1 MKYGCRAH
9 DYGCFT
15 AQDLAEVLAAN
26 GYNAAQ
32 LAMPKAI
39 QGIANFTDITPAQ
52 LADIRT
58 AFAEAGIEISV
69 LSCYQDL
76 SSPDPAI
83 RENAVAAVCRALH
96 YQKAV
101 GAKHVGSESACR
113 DLTEDEKNAAL
124 PLLTDSILRIVEQ
137 AAKIDACF
145 ALEPVFVHAL
155 GTVEKLRTLKETV
168 GDGAHF
174 HVIFDP
180 VNVLTAENVDRQDTL
195 WPAWC
200 EVIGKDLA
208 AVHVK
213 DAKLFKDGTRC
224 PTPLGEG
231 QMDYTYLRTW
241 LHEKHPTAALLRD
254 EVILPAAQAD
264 LAYIKRM

>member
-15 AQDLAEVLAAN
+15 AQELARTLADQ

-39 QGIANFTDITPAQ
+39 RGIADMNGISPEQ
-52 LADIRT
+52 LEEIRT
-58 AFAEAGIEISV
+58 AFAGADVEITV
-69 LSCYQDL
+69 LSCYRDL
-76 SSPDPAI
+76 SSPDDGT
-83 RENAVAAVCRALH
+83 RTAA
-96 YQKAV
+96 
-101 GAKHVGSESACR
+101 
-113 DLTEDEKNAAL
+113 
-124 PLLTDSILRIVEQ
+124 
-137 AAKIDACF
+137 
-145 ALEPVFVHAL
+145 VFVHAL
-155 GTVEKLRTLKETV
+155 DTVEKLRTLKETV

-180 VNVLTAENVDRQDTL
+180 VNVLTAENVDNQDAL

-213 DAKLFKDGTRC
+213 DAVLHPDAPRT
-224 PTPLGEG
+224 PTALGSG
-231 QMDYTYLRTW
+231 QMDYTVIREW
-241 LHEKHPTAALLRD
+241 LHRGHPTAALLRD
-254 EVILPAAQAD
+254 EVILPVAQED
-264 LAYIKRM
+264 LAYMRTL